1 MEKMEK
7 NKKSW
12 KRMKKLEGKSSDF
25 LKGNSG
31 QTLRMLYKKDYTFP
45 FLLKY
50 ARRQGAGVR

>member
-1 MEKMEK
+1 MEK